1 MGDKV
6 GGKEP
11 VPKTDMEGI
20 HMKKLICFI
29 VIILLVITIL
39 PNDIYASEI
48 SEKINIHNNDSTSTK
63 EDVSEDAILQS
74 QQDNLNIDDFLKEAD
89 EYTKD
94 VYQDLDIS
102 ELFTS
107 AISGDIDNE
116 SILKNIMYSLGGEI
130 FDSITVLGSILVI
143 IVIHSILR
151 AISEGLDNEGVA
163 QIIYYV
169 QYILIVTLIMT
180 NFVQIIDIVK
190 DSIQNLVNFMNL
202 LIPILITLMITT
214 GSIVSAGLL
223 QPILL
228 FLITFM
234 GNFITGIII
243 PLILVS
249 TSLGIVSNIS
259 SKIQISKLASFFKS
273 GSIWILGIIL
283 TIFVGLVSIEGTLSS
298 SVDGITAKTAKAAV
312 TSFIPVVGKILGDAV
327 DTVIGCSSILKNAT
341 GIVGIIILLGI
352 AIIPIIKLVILMV
365 IYYLGSAIC
374 QPIADEKIVKLLEQ
388 MGDTFKVLLGVMCS
402 ISVMFIIGTTLVIKI
417 SNSGMM
423 YR

>member
-6 GGKEP
+6 GRKEP

-29 VIILLVITIL
+29 VTILLTIIIL
-39 PNDIYASEI
+39 PNDIYALEKSEEIDIQNNNSI
-48 SEKINIHNNDSTSTK
+48 SPR

-94 VYQDLDIS
+94 VYQDLDMS

-116 SILKNIMYSLGGEI
+116 SILKNIMYSLGGEV

-151 AISEGLDNEGVA
+151 AISEGLENEGVA

-169 QYILIVTLIMT
+169 QYILIVTLVMT

-259 SKIQISKLASFFKS
+259 SKIQINKLASFFKS

-298 SVDGITAKTAKAAV
+298 SVDGVTAKTAKAAV
-312 TSFIPVVGKILGDAV
+312 SSFIPVVGKILGDAV

-352 AIIPIIKLVILMV
+352 AIIPIIKLVVLMV

-374 QPIADEKIVKLLEQ
+374 QPIADEKIIKLLEQ